1 MTDHA
6 QGPRLTRFP
15 LRRPIALFALGAWL
29 PACSGQ
35 PASLPPQPV
44 MPETQE
50 LGPGDVVQIQVWRQP
65 DYSGEITVGADGNL
79 LHPIYRDLVV
89 AGMTVPEARA
99 EVQSELSRYIQG
111 AQVVVE
117 PLFRVSVGGEV
128 REPGVYPMLR
138 GTTVAEAV
146 AMAGGPTAVAR
157 LDEVRLLRNGTE
169 YLLRLEAEELITFG
183 ELRLAS
189 GDQILVE
196 RQSDFSVWRDV
207 VGPVATLA
215 ALLLTVLRIG
225 NER

>member
-1 MTDHA
+1 
-6 QGPRLTRFP
+6 
-15 LRRPIALFALGAWL
+15 
-29 PACSGQ
+29 
-35 PASLPPQPV
+35 